1 MILAVSATIAV
12 VFASGAFL
20 VLQRDLLR
28 VVIGIVLVSNS
39 SVLFIMS
46 AGLTR
51 GDAPIYPVGDEASVS
66 DPLVQAMALTALVIG
81 SSTAALLLAIV
92 YRLYVSHRSVD
103 IRDVSDAEMRES
115 EALERVNEP
124 EEDPEGKRSPTNGRS
139 RRGAALNEAL
149 VVLPAGIAWIS
160 AAALAPL
167 DGRRPV
173 WAWLAATALA
183 GASSRASCC
192 SWRF

>member
-1 MILAVSATIAV
+1 MTLAISITIAV

-39 SVLFIMS
+39 SVLFIMA
-46 AGLTR
+46 AGLSR
-51 GDAPIYPVGDEASVS
+51 GEAPIYPVGDAASVS

-103 IRDVSDAEMRES
+103 IRDISDAEMRES

-124 EEDPEGKRSPTNGRS
+124 EGEE
-139 RRGAALNEAL
+139 EASEREL
-149 VVLPAGIAWIS
+149 EKGEP
-160 AAALAPL
+160 
-167 DGRRPV
+167 R
-173 WAWLAATALA
+173 
-183 GASSRASCC
+183 
-192 SWRF
+192 